1 MPNLEEVELLEEGM
15 EVEPEEREV
24 EFGVP
29 SEDEELEEL
38 NDEEE

>member
-15 EVEPEEREV
+15 ETEPELRGA

-29 SEDEELEEL
+29 SEDEELVEL
-38 NDEEE
+38 EEEE

>member
-15 EVEPEEREV
+15 EEEPELRGS

-29 SEDEELEEL
+29 TEDEVLEEL